1 VSFEHVEVTTECLSK
16 DTWNGCQIICDNPW
30 SFRQRGLWSHTLTKM
45 LRRFFYLSLGML
57 LLAGARWATVP
68 RASGAFT
75 DLVPLT
81 VPQRAAA
88 DFDADGRTDVA
99 FIQEAQGGSRVWVTL
114 SGSPDAVT
122 FETNA
127 VSIVANDIDH
137 DGDVDLVATTSSNQV
152 VIWINDGR
160 GHFTQEQER
169 LPSSDLSLA
178 TMVVDSSRDQP
189 VASGP
194 AAPQFAVH
202 SRRNEAGVVATRIR
216 PPTAPRGVTPS
227 FLSLS
232 SPRAPPFASNLN

>member
-1 VSFEHVEVTTECLSK
+1 
-16 DTWNGCQIICDNPW
+16 
-30 SFRQRGLWSHTLTKM
+30 M
-45 LRRFFYLSLGML
+45 LRRFSYLSLGIL
-57 LLAGARWATVP
+57 VLVGARWEAVS

-75 DLVPLT
+75 DLAPLT

-88 DFDADGRTDVA
+88 DFDADGRADVA
-99 FIQEAQGGSRVWVTL
+99 FIQAQGGSRVWVTL

-178 TMVVDSSRDQP
+178 TTVVDSSSRDQP

-194 AAPQFAVH
+194 AAPQFVVH
-202 SRRNEAGVVATRIR
+202 SRRNKAGVVATQIR
-216 PPTAPRGVTPS
+216 RPTAPRGVTPS